1 MNCYNR
7 INEILDD
14 MVDDIKYIKTE
25 GQQGNIASNVLE
37 KFYNNIYED

>member
-25 GQQGNIASNVLE
+25 TFLNYIKKS
-37 KFYNNIYED
+37 